1 MSKCAG
7 KVVIVTGAAG
17 GISYQTAKKFAEEGA
32 KVVLTD
38 LNEELLA
45 SGTEALKAAG
55 GEVMYI
61 QHDVTSEE
69 SWKNV
74 FKKAK
79 EQYGKINILVNGAGI
94 LTRKSVRE
102 EDAAMMEKAHQV
114 MVFGMFKGIQ
124 TAIPYMEETQEPC
137 AILNIASVVG
147 SFVGTGSSVAYNTAK
162 GAVNGMTKAIA
173 VDLAGTNIRINQ
185 VHPGTILTPM
195 TAEKIE
201 SDPAYRAAKVAKI
214 PVGRVGLPEEVANAI
229 VFLCSDEASYIH
241 GASLVID
248 GGQILGYVNGLSENN
263 ASMTK

>member
-1 MSKCAG
+1 MGKCNG

-17 GISYQTAKKFAEEGA
+17 GISFQAAKKFAEEGA

-45 SGTEALKAAG
+45 SGTEILKAG
-55 GEVMYI
+55 GGDVMYI
-61 QHDVTSEE
+61 KHDVTSEE

-74 FKKAK
+74 FDKVK
-79 EQYGKINILVNGAGI
+79 EQYGKVNVLVNGAGI

-102 EDAAMMEKAHQV
+102 EDASMMEKAHQV

-124 TAIPYMEETQEPC
+124 TALPYMEETKEPC

-195 TAEKIE
+195 TAAKLE
-201 SDPAYRAAKVAKI
+201 SDEAYRAAKVAKI

-248 GGQILGYVNGLSENN
+248 GGQILGFVNGLSENN